1 MMVDLRSEGLG
12 DGWRNS
18 AGGLGGLDHSD
29 GVHGAVRR
37 DLMFWR

>member
-1 MMVDLRSEGLG
+1 MMVGLCSEGLG

-18 AGGLGGLDHSD
+18 AGGLGDLDHSG
-29 GVHGAVRR
+29 GVHGAVRW

>member
-1 MMVDLRSEGLG
+1 MMDGCGSEGLG

-18 AGGLGGLDHSD
+18 AGGLGGLDHSV

-37 DLMFWR
+37 DLVFWL